1 MPLDGMRQHRAMGTF
16 AETVMRRW
24 QDVSIT
30 TKVILGF
37 AMVFVATVGLGLF
50 GLSQTSAVNSKA
62 ADIRDNWLP
71 STVALGKLVSTV
83 RESRVREARVGIS
96 AGANAHS
103 DYADDVKAALSAQ
116 SVADKAYADYQP
128 LITPGTD
135 DERLMR
141 TFADA
146 WTKLKASNA
155 RVIDLAKQHDLD
167 AMARLYDGDDRAVYD
182 AAVNAVVADMDFNA
196 AQGKIAAEQG
206 EATYGSARLLTI
218 GTLVLCGL
226 LCVAAGVAIVRSVAG
241 PLRLVTASVDRLATG
256 DLDVVVAG
264 ADRADEIGM
273 LARGL
278 DIFKRSAIEARQLV
292 SEKATA
298 QANRERRSALL
309 DSLLHGFEAKASGL
323 VSLLA
328 AGATELEAT
337 ARSMAS
343 TAQRT
348 NQQASAVASAAEEA
362 STGVQTVASAADELT
377 ASIHEISR
385 QVAQS
390 AQITSRAVADAHRTD
405 GIVRALSEGA
415 EKIGQVVG
423 LISDIAGQ
431 TNLLAL
437 NATIEAARAGDAG
450 KGFAVVASEVKNLA
464 TQTAKA
470 TGEIGTQISQIQTAT
485 KEAVEAIRDIA
496 ATITEV
502 STIAASI
509 ASAVE
514 EQGAAT
520 AEIARNVQET
530 AHATQDV
537 TTNISGVSQSANETG
552 AGASQVLSAAG
563 DLSKQSEQ
571 LSGEVN
577 AFIAG
582 VRAA

>member
-1 MPLDGMRQHRAMGTF
+1 MQ
-16 AETVMRRW
+16 RW
-24 QDVSIT
+24 RDASLT
-30 TKVILGF
+30 TKVILSF

-71 STVALGKLVSTV
+71 STAALGQLISAV
-83 RESRVREARVGIS
+83 RESRVREARVVIS
-96 AGANAHS
+96 AETSDQADLAN
-103 DYADDVKAALSAQ
+103 DVSMFQTAQ
-116 SVADKAYADYQP
+116 SAVDQAYAKYQP
-128 LITPGTD
+128 LITAGTD

-141 TFADA
+141 TYADA
-146 WTKLKASNA
+146 WTKLKASGA
-155 RVIDLAKQHDLD
+155 QVADLANRHDLA
-167 AMARLYDGDDRAVYD
+167 AMSRLYRGEDRANFD
-182 AAVNAVVADMDFNA
+182 AAAGAVVADLDFNA
-196 AQGKIAAEQG
+196 AQGKSAAQES
-206 EATYGSARLLTI
+206 EATYVAARLWTI
-218 GTLVLCGL
+218 AALVLCGL
-226 LCVAAGVAIVRSVAG
+226 LCVTTGLAIARSVAG
-241 PLRLVTASVDRLATG
+241 PLRLITAAVERLATG
-256 DLDVVVAG
+256 DLDVAVSG

-278 DIFKRSAIEARQLV
+278 DVFKRNAIEARELA
-292 SEKATA
+292 SDKATA
-298 QANRERRSALL
+298 QTNRERRSALL
-309 DSLLHGFEAKASGL
+309 DSLLRGFEAKVTSL

-390 AQITSRAVADAHRTD
+390 AQITGKAVADAHRTD

-520 AEIARNVQET
+520 AEIARNVQQT
-530 AHATQDV
+530 AHATQEV

>member
-1 MPLDGMRQHRAMGTF
+1 MQGWQHLTIA
-16 AETVMRRW
+16 
-24 QDVSIT
+24 
-30 TKVILGF
+30 TKVVAAF
-37 AMVFVATVGLGLF
+37 ALVFVTTVGLGLF
-50 GLSQTSAVNSKA
+50 GLSQTAAVNSKA

-71 STVALGKLVSTV
+71 STTALGKLVSAV
-83 RESRVREARVGIS
+83 RESRVREARVAIS
-96 AGANAHS
+96 AGAS
-103 DYADDVKAALSAQ
+103 DKSDLASDLSAFQTAQ
-116 SVADKAYADYQP
+116 SEAEKAYANYQP
-128 LITPGTD
+128 LITAGTD

-141 TFADA
+141 TYADA
-146 WTKLKASNA
+146 WIKLKASNA
-155 RVIDLAKQHDLD
+155 QVGDLAKRHDLD
-167 AMARLYDGDDRAVYD
+167 AMSRLYDGEDRANYD
-182 AAVNAVVADMDFNA
+182 VAVNAIVADMDFNA
-196 AQGKIAAEQG
+196 AQGKIAAQEG
-206 EATYGSARLLTI
+206 EATYGSARLWTI
-218 GTLVLCGL
+218 GALALCGL
-226 LCVAAGVAIVRSVAG
+226 LCIGAGLAIVRSVAG
-241 PLRLVTASVDRLATG
+241 PLRLITAAVNRLATG
-256 DLDVVVAG
+256 DLEAAVAG

-278 DIFKRSAIEARQLV
+278 DVFKRNAVEARQLAG
-292 SEKATA
+292 EKEAT
-298 QANRERRSALL
+298 QANRERRAAQLDVLL
-309 DSLLHGFEAKASGL
+309 RGFEAKVGGL
-323 VSLLA
+323 VSQLA
-328 AGATELEAT
+328 SGSTELEAT
-337 ARSMAS
+337 ARSMS
-343 TAQRT
+343 GTATRT

-377 ASIHEISR
+377 ASIQEISR

-390 AQITSRAVADAHRTD
+390 AKITDKAVADAQRTD

-530 AHATQDV
+530 AQATQEV
-537 TTNISGVSQSANETG
+537 TANISGVSQSANETG

-577 AFIAG
+577 TFVAA